1 MCCIDDVG
9 AASMSAL
16 QFAARV
22 ASRRRNRG
30 RADLEV
36 ILVRTL
42 PFFFIADPVPYFEWL
57 GNGANVEAKINEVA
71 AQFGLTLRL
80 HEVTGWSRAE
90 IVAIARERGSDVV
103 IVSMPD
109 EGAGPVTR
117 WARRDLVA
125 ALVERTQAVVV
136 DEYDRSFAGHP

>member
-1 MCCIDDVG
+1 MCCIDDVS

-16 QFAARV
+16 QFAARM

-42 PFFFIADPVPYFEWL
+42 PLFFIADPVPYFEWP
-57 GNGANVEAKINEVA
+57 GNDANVEAKSNEVA

-80 HEVTGWSRAE
+80 HKVVGWSRAE

-125 ALVERTQAVVV
+125 ALVERTQAVIV
-136 DEYDRSFAGHP
+136 DEYDRSFVGHP